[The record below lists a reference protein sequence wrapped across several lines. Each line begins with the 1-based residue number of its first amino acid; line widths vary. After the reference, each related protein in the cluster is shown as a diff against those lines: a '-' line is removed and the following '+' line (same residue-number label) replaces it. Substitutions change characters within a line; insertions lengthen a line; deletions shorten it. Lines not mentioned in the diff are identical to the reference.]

1 MQIDRKSER
10 GLKIL
15 YNAYW
20 GNGGWRSG
28 DVSQEDY
35 QIAKKEGYMFDYPKP
50 VSHEEVLE
58 KLRILIRQI
67 D

>member
-50 VSHEEVLE
+50 VSHEEVL
-58 KLRILIRQI
+58 
-67 D
+67 